1 MARAGAKRLRGLARE
16 AAVRSIAALYREAV
30 EALRRG
36 DVELAR
42 RLTREAEEVRRA
54 ARLRKPRFLRF
65 GVCRNCGAPLVPG
78 LSARVRL
85 HPERRIT
92 RVSVTCLICGY
103 VFRMHVRK
111 RRGGD
116 RS

>member
-1 MARAGAKRLRGLARE
+1 M
-16 AAVRSIAALYREAV
+16 VSLYRAAV
-30 EALRRG
+30 EALREG

-54 ARLRKPRFLRF
+54 TRLRKPRFLRF

-85 HPERRIT
+85 HPEGKIT
-92 RVSVTCLICGY
+92 RVSVTCLVCGY
-103 VFRMHVRK
+103 VFRMHVR
-111 RRGGD
+111 RR
-116 RS
+116 RP

>member
-1 MARAGAKRLRGLARE
+1 MTRAGAKRLRGLARE

-85 HPERRIT
+85 HPGRRIT